1 MRSVIN
7 QPSKFPQG
15 SEPRKGGRTRASLGL
30 VPQVR
35 EGTYPTAN
43 TYGGPAPRQAL
54 AGLGAEDAMLN
65 NTDQEPSCSIW
76 GDSTVMQVKHS
87 VCEMV
92 TNGMGGKRKRG
103 NRKFREW
110 QFRIGESEEGVFEK
124 NTGKGGKCCV
134 ISWKR
139 TFWAGPWVS
148 AKALRR
154 VCA

>member
-35 EGTYPTAN
+35 EATYPTAN
-43 TYGGPAPRQAL
+43 AYGGPAPRQAL

-65 NTDQEPSCSIW
+65 NTDQEPSCAIW

-87 VCEMV
+87 V
-92 TNGMGGKRKRG
+92 
-103 NRKFREW
+103 
-110 QFRIGESEEGVFEK
+110 
-124 NTGKGGKCCV
+124 
-134 ISWKR
+134 
-139 TFWAGPWVS
+139 
-148 AKALRR
+148 
-154 VCA
+154 